1 MNASIFKKT
10 RIAYVIL
17 AASTFM
23 ACSEKKQ
30 ETATTAQDQQTET
43 PAVGREVIKTPDYK
57 AGNAPVKTA
66 LAQLLAGYLKVTAAL
81 TASDLASAKREAGAL
96 VAAVGKVPVATLAGE
111 QQAFATEKVAEVRQS
126 AANMANANDIRVVRE
141 HLELLSEATFS
152 LTKAFGTTDQK
163 LYYQHCPMAN
173 QDQGGYWL
181 SAQKE
186 IRNPYFGKA
195 MLECGSTEEVLN

>member
-1 MNASIFKKT
+1 
-10 RIAYVIL
+10 
-17 AASTFM
+17 
-23 ACSEKKQ
+23 
-30 ETATTAQDQQTET
+30 
-43 PAVGREVIKTPDYK
+43 
-57 AGNAPVKTA
+57 
-66 LAQLLAGYLKVTAAL
+66 
-81 TASDLASAKREAGAL
+81 
-96 VAAVGKVPVATLAGE
+96 
-111 QQAFATEKVAEVRQS
+111 
-126 AANMANANDIRVVRE
+126 VVRE